1 MSASIELRV
10 NSSLQCALQE
20 LRDGVFILQLLKE
33 RDELAVGS
41 LQLAASKNFS
51 KYLMLANKK
60 RVICFVLREG

>member
-1 MSASIELRV
+1 V
-10 NSSLQCALQE
+10 QE

-41 LQLAASKNFS
+41 LQLAASQNFS

-60 RVICFVLREG
+60 RVICSVLREG